1 MQKSEAP
8 GSASKTKKSLG
19 TISGAGPTMFR
30 QEITLKVSD
39 LCVAL
44 LVISISLVWL
54 SVLANTGLPPAVMP
68 WFVTLCIIVC
78 LGAISGIDNFFQGR
92 NRAMQLELPVR
103 HEEGDGLKNWLAISY
118 LSAASLLLLLLAQV
132 PLDSFRK
139 PVTFRQVVDI
149 QLTSFA
155 DSVNQNELLPST
167 EPKQSQKK
175 RSGEQADV
183 INQENNPSMASKN
196 RKEVRA
202 PRNINA
208 QKGGVKAPESRSEV
222 SVPKQPGRVPVTKSG
237 IRPPTQPAFF
247 IAQKPPPDA
256 AQENSQSVPKNFP
269 WRQYSSLPQ
278 PVEIQPFGAR
288 VQNAST
294 AKASNVAAAID
305 FEEVQPPQLLEIT
318 DNDGEVGA
326 ELWQAGG
333 RSSGGKGAPSS
344 LVAYLKEIHKKLK
357 RTWTPP
363 SGSSRHA
370 QILFRLRR
378 DGSTATVKLILSSG
392 DPEVDRSAL
401 KAIQAAAPFGSL
413 PKDYLPE
420 YLDVRY
426 VFNYRADELRE
437 VTTR

>member
-1 MQKSEAP
+1 
-8 GSASKTKKSLG
+8 
-19 TISGAGPTMFR
+19 MFR
-30 QEITLKVSD
+30 KEITLKLSD

-44 LVISISLVWL
+44 LVIVVSLVWL
-54 SVLANTGLPPAVMP
+54 SVLAKTGLPPAVMP
-68 WFVTLCIIVC
+68 WYVTLWIVVC

-92 NRAMQLELPVR
+92 NRDLQLELPVR
-103 HEEGDGLKNWLAISY
+103 HEEPDGLRNWLAFSY
-118 LSAASLLLLLLAQV
+118 LGAASLLLLLLAQV

-183 INQENNPSMASKN
+183 INQENNPSKSSKN
-196 RKEVRA
+196 AKQARA
-202 PRNINA
+202 PRETNA
-208 QKGGVKAPESRSEV
+208 HKGGVKAPESRREA
-222 SVPKQPGRVPVTKSG
+222 SVPRQPGKVPTTKIG
-237 IRPPTQPAFF
+237 IAPPTQPAFF
-247 IAQKPPPDA
+247 IAQEPPVESAPPR
-256 AQENSQSVPKNFP
+256 QIVPKNFP
-269 WRQYSSLPQ
+269 WRQYASLPQ
-278 PVEIQPFGAR
+278 PLEVQPFGAR
-288 VQNAST
+288 VQNVST
-294 AKASNVAAAID
+294 AKASNTSPAMD

-333 RSSGGKGAPSS
+333 RSNGGKGAPSS

-363 SGSSRHA
+363 SGSSRRA

-392 DPEVDRSAL
+392 DPEVDKSAL

-426 VFNYRADELRE
+426 LFNYRADELKE
-437 VTTR
+437 VTAR